1 MRALFATIALCG
13 VVASASAFA
22 QGRPNSVNMTC
33 AQARGAVASAGALV
47 LGTGGATY
55 DRYVSNRSFCT
66 PSEVTDPGFAPTV
79 DNPQCLVGY
88 LCVERTSRGQDER

>member
-1 MRALFATIALCG
+1 MRALFATLVVCG
-13 VVASASAFA
+13 VVASAPAFA

-33 AQARGAVASAGALV
+33 AQARGAVNSAGALV
-47 LGTGGATY
+47 LGTGGSTY

-66 PSEVTDPGFAPTV
+66 PSEVTDPGFAPTL

-88 LCVERTSRGQDER
+88 LCVERFSRGEEVR